1 MTLAPAPTLGIALRA
16 ERTYAGGARRPS
28 LTRYAG
34 RACSRTRD
42 GRSLAKLNPE
52 DERRLKEKMAEHA
65 RSDDP
70 SGRLNYH
77 TEEIRHLFN
86 EIDEDSG
93 GTLDKDEVAR
103 LADKMGHSV
112 KRRHLV
118 DAMKAMD
125 PEGTGEVSF
134 DMFKNWLIDTG
145 RHWADLLVMPE
156 GSIAEVRSPRLL
168 HPFLL
173 RLSKRLELLP
183 HGPGAKVEWQR
194 RSVLLRLLSCATA
207 HWGKPECMYGLD
219 RLRVEQKIRELKA
232 K

>member
-1 MTLAPAPTLGIALRA
+1 M
-16 ERTYAGGARRPS
+16 
-28 LTRYAG
+28 
-34 RACSRTRD
+34 
-42 GRSLAKLNPE
+42 AKLNPE
-52 DERRLKEKMAEHA
+52 DERRLKEKMAGHA

-173 RLSKRLELLP
+173 RLSKRRRRVSDSRGGGEAGAAAARAGGEGGVAAALGAAAAALVR
-183 HGPGAKVEWQR
+183 HGALGQARVHVRPG
-194 RSVLLRLLSCATA
+194 
-207 HWGKPECMYGLD
+207 
-219 RLRVEQKIRELKA
+219 
-232 K
+232 